1 MLFSGQKGSSLLK
14 TTQHSSFLGRKERG
28 RREGGRREA
37 EGGREGRGKEERRRE
52 EEGREEGSLCFFLVG
67 FQLLLFNAFVLL
79 FLSSVFRL

>member
-1 MLFSGQKGSSLLK
+1 M
-14 TTQHSSFLGRKERG
+14 
-28 RREGGRREA
+28 
-37 EGGREGRGKEERRRE
+37 GKEERRRE